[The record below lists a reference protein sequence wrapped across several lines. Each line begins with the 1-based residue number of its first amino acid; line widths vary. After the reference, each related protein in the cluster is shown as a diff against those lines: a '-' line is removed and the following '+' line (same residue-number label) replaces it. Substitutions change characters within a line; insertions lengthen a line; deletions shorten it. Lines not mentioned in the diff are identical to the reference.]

1 MPTPAFRSTSQPLPG
16 FEGSAGWTVNP
27 RKKRLSMPFI
37 QIITNDGRIN
47 SYQLLKNEIAIGRG
61 TENDIILLDHTISRN
76 HARIAKTRDGYLLTD
91 LGSFNGT
98 ELNDH
103 PIQTVLLSHQDQ
115 IRIGSAKLVFLTQ
128 EKMPSSQSDSLIL
141 SSEEDFGKGGLRV
154 VKSSPKTVGHL
165 DSQGLLV
172 FAESDKGQPP
182 QKHQI
187 SDDISSLERNN
198 KVLYVLYE
206 ISRQLNSIHDFNE
219 LLNKIMDLI
228 FVVIDADYGFLV
240 LTGGEGS
247 DELLPVVIK
256 SKHPHIQTKEG
267 LKASRTIINR
277 VIHDKV
283 ALLTS
288 NAMDDSRLDHA
299 RSIVIQQIRSAMCVP
314 LWRKDLII
322 GVIQLESARLE
333 NQFTQKDLELLTA
346 IGTQMAMVIEQAS
359 LNEKIREEERMRSRL
374 ERFHSPQVIEMILKS
389 GQETKDSFME
399 PIYLTATIL
408 FMDINGFT
416 RLAEQMPPRE
426 VNMILNQH
434 FTQMTEII
442 FEHDGT
448 LDKFTGDGLM
458 AVFGAPMEKKDDA
471 ERAIRAAKAMIQGTK
486 DMMKSTKEDR
496 RFTIRIGINTGR
508 VVAGNIGSPKRLDY
522 TVIGDAVNT
531 ASRLESMASPN
542 EILIG
547 EETYRLVKDKFQ
559 IRVVGSKKVKGKK
572 AEIMVYE
579 VL

>member
-1 MPTPAFRSTSQPLPG
+1 
-16 FEGSAGWTVNP
+16 
-27 RKKRLSMPFI
+27 
-37 QIITNDGRIN
+37 
-47 SYQLLKNEIAIGRG
+47 
-61 TENDIILLDHTISRN
+61 
-76 HARIAKTRDGYLLTD
+76 
-91 LGSFNGT
+91 
-98 ELNDH
+98 
-103 PIQTVLLSHQDQ
+103 
-115 IRIGSAKLVFLTQ
+115 
-128 EKMPSSQSDSLIL
+128 
-141 SSEEDFGKGGLRV
+141 
-154 VKSSPKTVGHL
+154 
-165 DSQGLLV
+165 
-172 FAESDKGQPP
+172 
-182 QKHQI
+182 
-187 SDDISSLERNN
+187 
-198 KVLYVLYE
+198 
-206 ISRQLNSIHDFNE
+206 
-219 LLNKIMDLI
+219 
-228 FVVIDADYGFLV
+228 
-240 LTGGEGS
+240 
-247 DELLPVVIK
+247 
-256 SKHPHIQTKEG
+256 
-267 LKASRTIINR
+267 
-277 VIHDKV
+277 
-283 ALLTS
+283 
-288 NAMDDSRLDHA
+288 MDDSRLDHA
-299 RSIVIQQIRSAMCVP
+299 RSIQIQQIRSAMCVP
-314 LWRKDLII
+314 LWRKDQII

-389 GQETKDSFME
+389 GQETKDYFME

-434 FTQMTEII
+434 FAKMTEII
-442 FEHDGT
+442 FDHDGT

-471 ERAIRAAKAMIQGTK
+471 ERAIRAAKAMVEGTK
-486 DMMKSTKEDR
+486 DMMKSAKEDR

-531 ASRLESMASPN
+531 ASRLESIASPN
-542 EILIG
+542 QILIG
-547 EETYRLVKDKFQ
+547 EETHRLVKDKFQ